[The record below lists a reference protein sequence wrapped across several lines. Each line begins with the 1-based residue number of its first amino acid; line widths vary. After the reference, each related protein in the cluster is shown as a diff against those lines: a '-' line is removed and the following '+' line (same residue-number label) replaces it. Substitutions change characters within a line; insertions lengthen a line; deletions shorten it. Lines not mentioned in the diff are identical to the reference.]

1 MFGPTKFE
9 VEGADSRETVGPT
22 EFKVTVA
29 NTEDDPRDLL
39 VNESGLSAARVAS
52 AMDRGAV
59 WHRNT
64 HGIRRL
70 RRRSVSLQPGDEIFM
85 NYDDMVL
92 TQTCAPAEL
101 IHDGGRWSVW
111 HKPFGMRSQGSRW
124 GDHTT
129 LARFAE
135 KNLSPERTSFIVH
148 RLDMAAQGLMLLAHD
163 KKAAANISGQFAD
176 RTVGKRYY
184 AVVHGKFPSPDHPQ
198 NYDYPIDDK
207 KAETSAKRITYLP
220 DTKRSIVE
228 VGIRTGR
235 KHQIRRHLSEAGF
248 PIVGDRMYGRDGD
261 TEDLCLQASY
271 LSFNEP
277 ESGERAEYERVPADW
292 L

>member
-1 MFGPTKFE
+1 MFGP
-9 VEGADSRETVGPT
+9 V

-29 NTEDDPRDLL
+29 NAEDDPRDLL
-39 VNESGLSAARVAS
+39 INESSLSSARVAA

-92 TQTCAPAEL
+92 TQTCTPAEL
-101 IHDGGRWSVW
+101 VHDGGRWSIW
-111 HKPFGMRSQGSRW
+111 HKPPGMRSQGSRW

-129 LARFAE
+129 LGRFAE
-135 KNLSPERTSFIVH
+135 KSLTPERTSFIVH

-163 KKAAANISGQFAD
+163 KKAAANISGQFAA
-176 RTVGKRYY
+176 RTVRKRYY
-184 AVVHGKFPSPDHPQ
+184 AVVHGKFPAPDHPQ
-198 NYDYPIDDK
+198 SYDNPIDDK
-207 KAETSAKRITYLP
+207 EAETSAKRIAYLP

-228 VGIRTGR
+228 ASIRTGR

-248 PIVGDRMYGRDGD
+248 PIVGDRMYGREGD
-261 TEDLCLQASY
+261 TEDLRLQASY

-277 ESGERAEYERVPADW
+277 ESGERAEYERIPTHW